1 MDKRRQRYLKH
12 TPSVIFAGATA
23 LLVIALTSLPYARA
37 DQVATRL
44 AVVPA
49 WSIRWQPARLVNGAP
64 VLFRVKPPTLVKS
77 LNGTWLGHD
86 LSFTFEPSTRTWFA
100 LAGISLETKPG
111 TYSLTLTAESEKGM
125 PVLSVKR
132 IRVAAGKYHTIA
144 LLIPKKFTE
153 PNAAQLEA
161 INQGKSLKDK
171 AFLQS
176 GAQREW
182 SGGFLPPVNAPV
194 SDVFGTRR
202 TFNAA
207 VQSVHKGL
215 DYAVP
220 AGTRVFAVNSGT
232 VILAHP
238 LFFEGNCV
246 VLDHGQG
253 LLTLYLHLS
262 EITVKEG
269 DHIARGQQIGI
280 SGATGRATGAH
291 LHVAVRWQGVYL
303 NPATLF
309 SLHLPRT

>member
-182 SGGFLPPVNAPV
+182 SGGFLPLRAESGV
-194 SDVFGTRR
+194 TR
-202 TFNAA
+202 AC
-207 VQSVHKGL
+207 GL
-215 DYAVP
+215 D
-220 AGTRVFAVNSGT
+220 GW
-232 VILAHP
+232 
-238 LFFEGNCV
+238 
-246 VLDHGQG
+246 
-253 LLTLYLHLS
+253 LT
-262 EITVKEG
+262 
-269 DHIARGQQIGI
+269 
-280 SGATGRATGAH
+280 
-291 LHVAVRWQGVYL
+291 
-303 NPATLF
+303 
-309 SLHLPRT
+309 

>member
-1 MDKRRQRYLKH
+1 M
-12 TPSVIFAGATA
+12 IFARATA
-23 LLVIALTSLPYARA
+23 LLVIIVTSLLSARA
-37 DQVATRL
+37 DQSPSKRTAT
-44 AVVPA
+44 PQ
-49 WSIRWQPARLVNGAP
+49 WFIRWQPVRLVNGTP
-64 VLFRVKPPTLVKS
+64 VVFRVKPPTTAKS

-86 LSFTFEPSTRTWFA
+86 LTFTFEPSTRTWYA
-100 LAGISLETKPG
+100 LAGTSLETKPG
-111 TYSLTLTAESEKGM
+111 TYSLTITAEPEKGM
-125 PVLSVKR
+125 PVSSVKR
-132 IRVAAGKYHTIA
+132 IRVGAGKYHTIA

-153 PNAAQLEA
+153 PNAAQVEA
-161 INQGKSLKDK
+161 INQDKTLKDK

-176 GAQREW
+176 STRREW

-202 TFNAA
+202 TFNGA
-207 VQSVHKGL
+207 VESVHKGV

-220 AGTRVFAVNSGT
+220 AGTPVFAVNSGT

-262 EITVKEG
+262 EIGVREG
-269 DHIARGQQIGI
+269 DRIAKGQQIGM

-291 LHVAVRWQGVYL
+291 LHVAVRWQGMYL